1 MIYSPR
7 FHLRSSNSRHT
18 SLYKM
23 NPFFVFCHECCPF
36 EDLKMA
42 HTDERALSVV
52 FGSGEGA
59 VNMRRY
65 RNHPHR
71 KVPASSRFL
80 CFSCLDLEFCE
91 LYKSITDLLI
101 TDFPNLF
108 IIKCVYLSVA
118 IGQCLL
124 HSQF

>member
-1 MIYSPR
+1 
-7 FHLRSSNSRHT
+7 
-18 SLYKM
+18 
-23 NPFFVFCHECCPF
+23 
-36 EDLKMA
+36 MA

-52 FGSGEGA
+52 CGSGEGA

-91 LYKSITDLLI
+91 LQVDHRSAYNR
-101 TDFPNLF
+101 FPKF
-108 IIKCVYLSVA
+108 IHHKVCIP
-118 IGQCLL
+118 
-124 HSQF
+124 